1 MALTPWAEELTVT
14 DKTGKT
20 ISNDFTATTS
30 DLHTLSPLSICWST
44 SFITLRQ
51 SEPQTHKELP
61 AMSEDGSLSQ
71 SQLLSSSASS
81 LSRSSGK
88 QISQVYKQASQLF
101 LTRRISEALSVL
113 EPVITPGPDD
123 QQQQQQQQQGQ
134 KQAQDAPIAT
144 ASSNLRIKVWNLYI
158 TLLSGIVDLG
168 PAEGKRQFG
177 QKEWKAFASKVRDGG
192 VWETVVQVGYK
203 GREGSVDADVV
214 YNLFVLSL
222 SLPEESTSCL
232 LTILLFSA
240 QPFSSTTPPR
250 RNSTSNASKATSRP
264 MASRTSTFPPISKVP
279 TENVEFPPPAPM
291 EPTRPKI

>member
-1 MALTPWAEELTVT
+1 
-14 DKTGKT
+14 
-20 ISNDFTATTS
+20 
-30 DLHTLSPLSICWST
+30 
-44 SFITLRQ
+44 
-51 SEPQTHKELP
+51 
-61 AMSEDGSLSQ
+61 MSEDGSLSQ

-113 EPVITPGPDD
+113 EPVITPGPND
-123 QQQQQQQQQGQ
+123 QQQQQAQ
-134 KQAQDAPIAT
+134 KQAQAQDAPIAT

-168 PAEGKRQFG
+168 PEEGKRQFG

-192 VWETVVQVGYK
+192 VWETVVRVGYK

-222 SLPEESTSCL
+222 SLFPRNL
-232 LTILLFSA
+232 L
-240 QPFSSTTPPR
+240 
-250 RNSTSNASKATSRP
+250 
-264 MASRTSTFPPISKVP
+264 
-279 TENVEFPPPAPM
+279 PAC
-291 EPTRPKI
+291 